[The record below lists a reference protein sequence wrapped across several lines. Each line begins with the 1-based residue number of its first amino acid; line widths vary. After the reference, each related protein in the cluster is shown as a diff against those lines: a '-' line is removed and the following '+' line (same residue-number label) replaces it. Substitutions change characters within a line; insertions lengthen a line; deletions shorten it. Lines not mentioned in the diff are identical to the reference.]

1 HCRPASPTALAA
13 CAPCRKLLPNPS
25 FLIQARAISWR
36 SPIRFQRR
44 MRATLECMR
53 IRSTASVSP
62 ITRNEGWRAV
72 PDGNRSECRDLTP
85 PAVIEQTAQKKQE
98 PPLRTAQLVHHCS
111 VSCPSVLCG
120 YFSTLSPSLPFRTG
134 RAH

>member
-1 HCRPASPTALAA
+1 
-13 CAPCRKLLPNPS
+13 
-25 FLIQARAISWR
+25 
-36 SPIRFQRR
+36 

-85 PAVIEQTAQKKQE
+85 PAVIEQTAQKQG
-98 PPLRTAQLVHHCS
+98 PPQDGPACTSLS

-134 RAH
+134 RAHSTHRPTWVSRHLGSKSGCLRAASQARVPFLGCAPPRFRSTPRCN